1 MSHKSHNDES
11 LRDLIVSQ
19 LSRSSQLLIDRDAF
33 ATAIVNR
40 IQGWK
45 QLDQDVATRQ
55 KTYKCTLALSQKLAR
70 EIDAVTSRLEKM
82 GARIDPK
89 TGKRISGLPID
100 AALLGACW
108 RAADPLVAWQEL
120 YQLEKSSGRPR
131 ELPGT
136 FAARLLSLF
145 RGAGLSRFLID
156 DLFEALSGRH
166 GLPSLKVSTVKQ
178 RRHRDRKRGFQQHK
192 LVWDRLLVG
201 LNERDARMRSAR
213 EAENRLRW
221 GKRRELLPALPH
233 YGDVLTPAVLFSMD
247 TGLRHEE
254 VATIRWQDVDFERK
268 LLTVD
273 ASPHKPRQQFPLT
286 PRSIEILQR
295 WREHIPAVRQPAKIF
310 PFDDDDLDTKWNA
323 LLEQI
328 GSTHLQWEDLA
339 TYWYLVPD
347 PV

>member
-1 MSHKSHNDES
+1 MSHKSHSTES

-19 LSRSSQLLIDRDAF
+19 LSRSNRLLIDRDAF
-33 ATAIVNR
+33 ATAIVDR
-40 IQGWK
+40 IEGWK

-55 KTYKCTLALSQKLAR
+55 KTYKCTIALSQKLAR

-100 AALLGACW
+100 AALLSACW

-120 YQLEKSSGRPR
+120 YQLEKGRGRPR

-136 FAARLLSLF
+136 LAARLLSLF

-166 GLPSLKVSTVKQ
+166 GLPTLKVSTVKQ
-178 RRHRDRKRGFQQHK
+178 RRHRDRKRGLQQHK
-192 LVWDRLLVG
+192 LVWNRLLTG

-221 GKRRELLPALPH
+221 GQRRELLPALPH
-233 YGDVLTPAVLFSMD
+233 YGDVLTPAVLFSMN
-247 TGLRHEE
+247 TGLRHGELA
-254 VATIRWQDVDFERK
+254 ATRWQDVDFERK
-268 LLTVD
+268 RLTVD
-273 ASPHKPRQQFPLT
+273 ASPYTPRPQFPLT
-286 PRSIEILQR
+286 QRSIEILQR
-295 WREHIPAVRQPAKIF
+295 WREHIPAVRQLAKIF
-310 PFDDDDLDTKWNA
+310 PLDDDLDTKWNA